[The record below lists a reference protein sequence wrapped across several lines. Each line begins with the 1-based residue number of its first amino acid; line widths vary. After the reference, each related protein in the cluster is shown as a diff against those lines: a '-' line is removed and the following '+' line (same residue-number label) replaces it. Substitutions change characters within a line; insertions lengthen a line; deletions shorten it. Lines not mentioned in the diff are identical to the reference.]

1 MKAVIGAVLARCPR
15 ASAGHTCAVMN
26 WVKGLESLGW
36 EVWITEHL
44 TSDELEGP
52 EPGHE
57 GSPQEEFWHETAAE
71 FGLAARQCL
80 IIDGKSPD
88 LDAFREFCAGADLFL
103 NYSGQFK
110 RLDLLGDRM
119 TKCYLDVDPG
129 FTQLWVETCGTDMNF
144 AGHDLFLTVGSNF
157 HSPHLCLPRTGQD
170 WIPLVPPV
178 PGHYW
183 RERLAAAG
191 GASDRAAW
199 TTVSHW
205 YGYNDLIWEG
215 KTYGG
220 KRDSLHA
227 LADLPRLSGAPFCI
241 ASDLQPGWEDYD
253 PFLNGGWKLVSSAEV
268 CRDVPAYLRFIAG
281 SRGEIGVA
289 KGGYVVSRG
298 GWISDRSVIYLALGR
313 PVVLQDTGWPEVVP
327 SRPGLLPFEDVNG
340 AAMRIAEAE
349 KNLDAQS
356 AGARELA
363 DTVFNPAS
371 SLAPIFEHL
380 R

>member
-26 WVKGLESLGW
+26 WAMGLRELGH

-44 TSDELEGP
+44 ASDEIEAP
-52 EPGHE
+52 EAGRAR
-57 GSPQEEFWHETAAE
+57 SPQEEFWHETAAE
-71 FGLAARQCL
+71 FGLADRHCL

-88 LDAFREFCAGADLFL
+88 LDAFRDFCAEADFFL

-110 RLDLLGDRM
+110 RLDLLGERM

-129 FTQLWVETCGTDMNF
+129 FTQLWAETCGTDMNF
-144 AGHDLFLTVGSNF
+144 AGHDLFFTVGTNF
-157 HSPHLCLPRTGQD
+157 GSRELRLPPTRQD

-178 PGHYW
+178 AGAYW
-183 RERLAAAG
+183 RSRLAAAG
-191 GASDRAAW
+191 AANEPDAW

-205 YGYNDLIWEG
+205 YGYNDLVWDG
-215 KTYGG
+215 ATYGG

-227 LADLPRLSGAPFCI
+227 LRGLPRMSGQPFAI
-241 ASDLQPGWEDYD
+241 ASDLQPGWEDY
-253 PFLNGGWKLVSSAEV
+253 NAYIEGGWRLISSADV

-313 PVVLQDTGWPEVVP
+313 PVILQDTGWPEVVKT
-327 SRPGLLPFEDVNG
+327 REGLLPFVAVEDAVARVAEIEASAKEHR
-340 AAMRIAEAE
+340 AA
-349 KNLDAQS
+349 
-356 AGARELA
+356 ARHLA
-363 DTVFNPAS
+363 DTVFHPSNALSP
-371 SLAPIFEHL
+371 LLERIC
-380 R
+380 

>member
-26 WVKGLESLGW
+26 WVMGLRELGH
-36 EVWITEHL
+36 EVWIAEHL
-44 TSDELEGP
+44 SSDELEAP
-52 EPGHE
+52 EAGKSR
-57 GSPQEEFWHETAAE
+57 SPQEEFWHETAAE
-71 FGLAARQCL
+71 FGLADRQCL

-88 LDAFREFCAGADLFL
+88 LAAFRNFCAEADFFL

-110 RLDLLGDRM
+110 QLDLLGDRM

-129 FTQLWVETCGTDMNF
+129 FTQLWAETCGTDMNF
-144 AGHDLFLTVGSNF
+144 AGHDLFFTVGTNF
-157 HSPHLCLPRTGQD
+157 GSLELRLPPTKQE
-170 WIPLVPPV
+170 WIPLIPPV
-178 PGHYW
+178 AGEYW
-183 RERLAAAG
+183 RGRLAEAG
-191 GASDRAAW
+191 VSDAPDAW

-205 YGYNDLIWEG
+205 YGYNDLVWEG
-215 KTYGG
+215 KIYGG

-227 LADLPRLSGAPFCI
+227 LRGLPRMSGQPFAI

-253 PFLNGGWKLVSSAEV
+253 AYIDGGWRLVCSADV

-281 SRGEIGVA
+281 SLGEIGVA

-313 PVVLQDTGWPEVVP
+313 PVVLQDTGWPAVVKT
-327 SRPGLLPFEDVNG
+327 REGLLPFVTVEDAVRRVAEIEASPKEHR
-340 AAMRIAEAE
+340 AA
-349 KNLDAQS
+349 
-356 AGARELA
+356 ARHLA
-363 DTVFNPAS
+363 DTVFHPSNALSP
-371 SLAPIFEHL
+371 LLERI

>member
-44 TSDELEGP
+44 TSDELEAP
-52 EPGHE
+52 ESGRAR
-57 GSPQEEFWHETAAE
+57 SPQEEFWHEAAAE
-71 FGLAARQCL
+71 FGLSDRQCL
-80 IIDGKSPD
+80 IIDGKSPG
-88 LDAFREFCAGADLFL
+88 LETFRDFCARADLFL

-110 RLDLLGDRM
+110 LLDLLGDRM
-119 TKCYLDVDPG
+119 TKGYLDVDPG

-157 HSPHLCLPRTGQD
+157 RSPNLRLPRAAQE
-170 WIPLVPPV
+170 WIPLLAPV
-178 PGHYW
+178 PGGYW
-183 RERLAAAG
+183 RERLVAAG
-191 GASDRAAW
+191 GANERRAW

-205 YGYNDLIWEG
+205 YGYNDLVWEG
-215 KTYGG
+215 STYGG

-227 LADLPRLSGAPFCI
+227 LANLPRMTGVPFAI

-253 PFLNGGWKLVSSAEV
+253 PFIDGGWNLISSAEV
-268 CRDVPAYLRFIAG
+268 CRDVDAYLRFIAG

-313 PVVLQDTGWPEVVP
+313 PVVLQDTGWPEVVA
-327 SRPGLLPFEDVNG
+327 SRPGLLPFEDVSG
-340 AAMRIAEAE
+340 AAKRIAEAE
-349 KNLDAQS
+349 KNLDEQS
-356 AGARELA
+356 AGARKLA
-363 DTVFNPAS
+363 DEVFAPAS
-371 SLAPIFEHL
+371 ALKPLLERL
-380 R
+380 G